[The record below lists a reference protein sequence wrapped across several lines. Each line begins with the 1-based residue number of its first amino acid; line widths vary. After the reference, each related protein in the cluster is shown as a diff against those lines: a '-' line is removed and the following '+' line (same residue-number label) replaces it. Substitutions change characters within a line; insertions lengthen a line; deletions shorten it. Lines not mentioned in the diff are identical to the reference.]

1 MKKMIS
7 FILVSLLLFF
17 LLLFPRLTDRGGV
30 DGDVTRVLVI
40 SCDYFL
46 TQPGTAPVSENNAR
60 AVAKTYATGAKK
72 ALVTRKINDIGD
84 ADALTAAV
92 RSAFGGAGANDLNV
106 CYISTHGVLP
116 ENGDPA
122 GATLLLSDGRR
133 EVRISPADLRKI
145 LDAVPGRKLLILD
158 ACYSGAFIGKGGS
171 PDLSNAFASPE
182 YTVITS
188 SGAAEQSWFW
198 SASGDTETGIG
209 YFTGALTSA
218 LDPADGWPADLDRD
232 GQVTLAELKQTL
244 NGVHAVSA
252 LQTWPENG
260 NGTVLEYAREEEPD
274 TRARS
279 AITGLN
285 FDRAALDPKNPE
297 CAFSFTVN
305 TPVRLIYRMVPEKD
319 GVWDFDAT
327 FFLFD
332 DTEGG
337 GIMGMLSP
345 GYKQR
350 TLCPGSLENG
360 QGGYVLLQ
368 VIGLSGGV
376 PRLYGTHVM
385 CVPAVENGTEAE
397 VNVAPKTDMSGEERF
412 TVRCGA
418 PCSVSVAVLDAE
430 DRVVARPV
438 TDLPTRPEGIRPEG
452 LSLCWD
458 GLDRKGEP
466 VTEGKYRL
474 RVTLRTTEETQEVI
488 STPFTVKRR

>member
-1 MKKMIS
+1 MKKTIS
-7 FILVSLLLFF
+7 FILASLLLF
-17 LLLFPRLTDRGGV
+17 LLVFFPAWTDHSGAGG
-30 DGDVTRVLVI
+30 GVTRVLVI

-46 TQPGTAPVSENNAR
+46 SQPCTAPVSENNAR
-60 AVAKTYATGAKK
+60 VMAQTYASGAKD
-72 ALVTRKINDIGD
+72 ALVTEKVNDIGD
-84 ADALTAAV
+84 EDALRRAV
-92 RSAFGGAGANDLNV
+92 HAAFGDAGDEDLDV
-106 CYISTHGVLP
+106 VYISTHGVLP
-116 ENGDPA
+116 EDGDPA
-122 GATLLLSDGRR
+122 GASLLLSDGKS
-133 EVRISPADLRKI
+133 EARIGPAALRKI
-145 LDAVPGRKLLILD
+145 LDGVPGKKLLILD
-158 ACYSGAFIGKGGS
+158 ACYSGAFVGKGGS
-171 PDLSNAFASPE
+171 AELPNAFASPE

-198 SASGDTETGIG
+198 SAGGDTETGVG
-209 YFTGALTSA
+209 YFTGALAAA
-218 LDPADGWPADLDRD
+218 LDPADAWPADLDRD
-232 GQVTLAELKQTL
+232 GRVTLDEVKRTL
-244 NGVHAVSA
+244 EGLHAVSSIR
-252 LQTWPENG
+252 TWPENG
-260 NGTVLEYAREEEPD
+260 NATVLECASAPAGGTWARN
-274 TRARS
+274 

-285 FDRAALDPKNPE
+285 FDRAALDPGRPE
-297 CAFSFTVN
+297 CSFSFTVN

-337 GIMGMLSP
+337 GIMGLLSP

-350 TLCPGSLENG
+350 TLCPGSLEDG

-385 CVPAVENGTEAE
+385 CVPASEGGTFAE
-397 VNVAPKTDMSGEERF
+397 VIAAPESDPGGEVRF
-412 TVRCGA
+412 TVRCDV

-458 GLDRKGEP
+458 GLDRQGEP
-466 VTEGKYRL
+466 VAEGTYRL
-474 RVTLRTTEETQEVI
+474 RVRLRTADGIREI
-488 STPFTVKRR
+488 SSVPFTVGRR